1 MRPFLARWSA
11 IAALVAGVIAV
22 GTAAILSGARQPSAP
37 PVGTITASQSRNW
50 VGYTFTARDVTGVR
64 AAWIE
69 PYVAPEGSSSAESVW
84 IGVGGLYS
92 RAIMQA
98 GTGAFYFEVYGGD
111 EAWYERYPLDRYM
124 VNGFVVYSGDVIE
137 MMLTEL
143 PGSAHQWRIQMKDTR
158 ADEVWSRLLRY
169 DAVLRGPDF
178 VVEDPGL
185 GRGRGLARF
194 AHWGTVTFSHMQI
207 RIGSQWRPAG
217 EFPGLRID
225 MVRNGVTLAYARALR
240 GGTKFTAI
248 QR

>member
-1 MRPFLARWSA
+1 MKAFLVRWSA
-11 IAALVAGVIAV
+11 IAALAAGVIAV

-37 PVGTITASQSRNW
+37 PVGTIAASQSRNW
-50 VGYTFTARDVTGVR
+50 VGYTFRARDVTGVR
-64 AAWIE
+64 ATWTE

-92 RAIMQA
+92 RAIMQV
-98 GTGAFYFEVYGGD
+98 GTGAFYFDIYGGD

-124 VNGFVVYSGDVIE
+124 VNGFQVYSGDVIE

-143 PGSAHQWRIQMKDTR
+143 PGSAHRWRIWMKDTR
-158 ADEVWSRLLRY
+158 ASEVWTRMLRY
-169 DAVLRGPDF
+169 DAAVRGPDF
-178 VVEDPGL
+178 VVEDPGA
-185 GRGRGLARF
+185 GRGHALVPF
-194 AHWGTVTFSHMQI
+194 AHWGAVTFSHMQI
-207 RIGSQWRPAG
+207 RIGSQWLPVG